1 MLVLS
6 NAITTRLL
14 KPYASE
20 TNAQDSG
27 KWKAQGDGGP
37 QHQGAIMATLSD
49 VAEEAGVSPTAVS
62 RYLNNRIELPLA
74 TRERIDAAIA
84 KLNYRPNLLAK
95 RLSTGKAEAISL
107 VTPEIA
113 NPFFA
118 ELAGAV
124 EAEAQR
130 HGYAVYMSSTQG
142 HRDREIDAIQ
152 RLQDQHVDG
161 LIMMTNRPD
170 DGTLATLLEQ
180 HHNVVLLDEDIPGV
194 AVPRVFVEN
203 EQGAYLGTRHL
214 IEAGHRDIALISGP
228 PGLMSVRERLAGF
241 ERAMAEAGLSVPPDW
256 IMLGEYSRAYGSVA
270 ATQLL
275 AGSRRPTA
283 VLACSD
289 YIAIG
294 VLQATR
300 QAGLSVPEDLSLVGF
315 DDMPLVELVDPP
327 LTTIHQPI
335 AEMGRIAFER
345 LLALI
350 NKTEAEPQ
358 TRLPVS
364 LVIRKS
370 VRNLERADR

>member
-1 MLVLS
+1 
-6 NAITTRLL
+6 
-14 KPYASE
+14 
-20 TNAQDSG
+20 
-27 KWKAQGDGGP
+27 
-37 QHQGAIMATLSD
+37 MATLSE

-62 RYLNNRIELPLA
+62 RYLNNRIELPQA
-74 TRERIDAAIA
+74 TRDRIDAAIA

-95 RLSTGKAEAISL
+95 RLSTGKTEAISL

-118 ELAGAV
+118 ELAAAI

-142 HRDREIDAIQ
+142 DRVREIDAIQ

-161 LIMMTNRPD
+161 LIMMTNQPD
-170 DGTLATLLEQ
+170 DGTLAALLKP

-194 AVPRVFVEN
+194 TVPRVFVEN
-203 EQGAYLGTRHL
+203 EQGTYLGTRHL
-214 IEAGHRDIALISGP
+214 IEAGHRDIAIMSGP
-228 PGLMSVRERLAGF
+228 AGLMSVRERLAGYH
-241 ERAMAEAGLSVPPDW
+241 RAMAEAGLAVRPEW
-256 IMLGEYSRAYGSVA
+256 VLLGDYSRSYGRVA
-270 ATQLL
+270 TEQLL
-275 AGSRRPTA
+275 AQASMPSA

-294 VLQATR
+294 VLQAMR
-300 QAGLSVPEDLSLVGF
+300 QADRVVPRDLSLVGF
-315 DDMPLVELVDPP
+315 DDMPFAELVDPA
-327 LTTIHQPI
+327 LTTIRQPI

-350 NKTEAEPQ
+350 NKTEAQPL

-364 LVIRKS
+364 LIVRKS
-370 VRNLERADR
+370 VQDIGNNRQ

>member
-1 MLVLS
+1 
-6 NAITTRLL
+6 
-14 KPYASE
+14 
-20 TNAQDSG
+20 
-27 KWKAQGDGGP
+27 
-37 QHQGAIMATLSD
+37 MATLSD

-228 PGLMSVRERLAGF
+228 SGLMSVRERLAGF

-256 IMLGEYSRAYGSVA
+256 VMLGEYSRAYGSA
-270 ATQLL
+270 AAAKLL

-300 QAGLSVPEDLSLVGF
+300 QAGLSVPDDLSLVGF

-327 LTTIHQPI
+327 LTTIRQPI